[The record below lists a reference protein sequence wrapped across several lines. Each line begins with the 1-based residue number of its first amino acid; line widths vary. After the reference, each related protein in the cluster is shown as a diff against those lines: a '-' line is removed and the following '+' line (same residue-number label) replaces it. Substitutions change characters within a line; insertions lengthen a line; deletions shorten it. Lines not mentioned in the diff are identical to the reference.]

1 MDPDK
6 LPLSMFEVDCDGS
19 ACGGTGRHV
28 HPPQSGT
35 ADLRVTVRKGK
46 REKYEPAQGN
56 RGLVIIESAD
66 SVDRPRYM
74 LQFRDGQS
82 GEWVDFWSRTASE
95 RAIQRMGGYEAVM
108 DVFGFPEDQ
117 KRIVCYRPEVVA
129 QRAAVPALADEGK
142 AT

>member
-1 MDPDK
+1 MDAEK

-35 ADLRVTVRKGK
+35 ADLRVTVRKGR
-46 REKYEPAQGN
+46 REKYEPAQGI
-56 RGLVIIESAD
+56 RGLVIIDSAD
-66 SVDRPRYM
+66 SLDRPGYM
-74 LQFRDGQS
+74 LQFKRN
-82 GEWVDFWSRTASE
+82 GEWVDWWGKPVPE
-95 RAIQRMGGYEAVM
+95 RSIQRMGGYEAVL
-108 DVFGFPEDQ
+108 DVFGFAEDE

-129 QRAAVPALADEGK
+129 QRAGVPALADEAE